1 MAVIA
6 FAAVRQMHIKLHPI
20 NGAFLPAIG
29 TECVALQ
36 FELLQLCIQ
45 RIEIHA
51 QIDHGSQKHVATDAA
66 KNIEVKG
73 FHD

>member
-1 MAVIA
+1 
-6 FAAVRQMHIKLHPI
+6 MHIKLHPI

-51 QIDHGSQKHVATDAA
+51 QIDHCPQKHITTNAT

-73 FHD
+73 LHGV